1 MNFYNASRQ
10 ILNIYKR
17 YIFNLSSGE
26 SYVYTTGYLMVNK
39 INIIFDDG
47 ILRKHMLR
55 MNYSIVIEDS
65 VLNFCDFYLN
75 IYIMNLLIFYCVF
88 HGKSTVFSLTKC
100 VQSATRSCLSVRRK
114 S

>member
-1 MNFYNASRQ
+1 
-10 ILNIYKR
+10 
-17 YIFNLSSGE
+17 
-26 SYVYTTGYLMVNK
+26 MVNK

-75 IYIMNLLIFYCVF
+75 I
-88 HGKSTVFSLTKC
+88 
-100 VQSATRSCLSVRRK
+100 
-114 S
+114 